1 MNLEDFAYLDDD
13 RWYIDPNV
21 SLGEQNAFIDN
32 LRSTQA
38 QDNAQIEQQTRALGT
53 QVPSQLGGLVGG
65 GSYFRSR
72 YQTPQTN
79 KTIADLRTAAQSQAM
94 SQVLN
99 NIIAKKQKEYK
110 DAYRAAQE
118 RGSNKSNNN
127 NNNTG
132 YLYDDIDGRLKINT
146 NPTTTQDGIDPN
158 EQKVKRGDVTV
169 DDWGTMYFEDWAGRK
184 WKVVRPSGGEA
195 IGIDSQKKGGAL
207 GTPEIGDKVTVG
219 GKEYIYTNNGW
230 FRIDGEYDEGMSK
243 LNADVKK
250 EQKQGPVSKR
260 QEISKEM
267 YENYQKTAK
276 AGESERDWLRRM
288 FEEGKYTL
296 ADALAW
302 FFMG

>member
-127 NNNTG
+127 NNTG
-132 YLYDDIDGRLKINT
+132 YLYDDIDDRLKINT
-146 NPTTTQDGIDPN
+146 
-158 EQKVKRGDVTV
+158 DVT
-169 DDWGTMYFEDWAGRK
+169 DR
-184 WKVVRPSGGEA
+184 SGDGSIGEME
-195 IGIDSQKKGGAL
+195 G
-207 GTPEIGDKVTVG
+207 GDKVGLNDFSVDKNGNSYYKDLTGRKYRLYGVG
-219 GKEYIYTNNGW
+219 AGEALTIPPVLGRSPANGEKITRNGKTYIYNANNNQW
-230 FRIDGEYDEGMSK
+230 YILGELIFG
-243 LNADVKK
+243 
-250 EQKQGPVSKR
+250 EQG
-260 QEISKEM
+260 
-267 YENYQKTAK
+267 N
-276 AGESERDWLRRM
+276 D
-288 FEEGKYTL
+288 
-296 ADALAW
+296 
-302 FFMG
+302 